1 MKRSESDIRGP
12 WWHVAQGLAAPA
24 NAALVGACHSQLLF
38 PGCLVKALSS
48 WFFSWFLEGSGSDF
62 GGPGKSKTIK
72 QYTASCRMSLQK
84 LLIET

>member
-12 WWHVAQGLAAPA
+12 WWHVAQGLDAPA

-48 WFFSWFLEGSGSDF
+48 WFFLGFWRVQEVTLEVREKAKISNN
-62 GGPGKSKTIK
+62 TL
-72 QYTASCRMSLQK
+72 QAVECRCK
-84 LLIET
+84 NF